1 MNYSIYMLYNIQ
13 YSNFL
18 DSNWIKFSLSDIFTK
33 VYLYIKKNLVLIG
46 RSKTCD
52 AKRNNKVHFEEL
64 KKFKKKLITNPT
76 YGYD

>member
-13 YSNFL
+13 YSYFL

-64 KKFKKKLITNPT
+64 KKLKKN
-76 YGYD
+76 

>member
-64 KKFKKKLITNPT
+64 KKFKKN
-76 YGYD
+76 